1 MNKLLRSFFVAA
13 LIVGSPS
20 NLIFALT
27 STNYYVDLSAVAG
40 GDGSAA
46 LPWNTITEALDS
58 GVLVAGDTVNIA
70 AGIYDT
76 ESFPLELV
84 PGVTYNG
91 DGATTEVNLPDSLL
105 GVGAIFSITPEP
117 GLSNTTL
124 SNISIDGLGAAGLSV
139 NTVTTATTTIVVDGV
154 TYDGAGFGDLVRYWT
169 TDVKTNLTVGNCN
182 ANDGNLLALDV
193 DFSSS
198 SSTAHNYITIHDN
211 NVVNGAFDVID
222 IDGISG
228 ANFDIIVNDNTGDG
242 VNDNAIV
249 IDAYHTPILNV
260 TVSGNSWS
268 GCDDEVFSAYF
279 LSFEFLELVVDNNT
293 FSGNDDDGMS
303 IRLTNNSSIISGAAV
318 IDITNNTI
326 NATED
331 DSIELWLSN
340 WSVLN
345 VDIDVNISGNTITEG
360 NDSAIKISN
369 DMSEASHANVNLN
382 IANNTVTG
390 CWVGIELS
398 NSLWS
403 MSGTSDL
410 NINHTLRDNT
420 ITSNYGRGISID
432 AEGSSINTTGINY
445 DFGTLVDPGNN
456 TIHSN
461 GSNHPDASSSIA
473 SSSSSSSGSS
483 AILVD
488 NSSIFSPI
496 VISAYGN
503 DWNSSDLAEIED
515 NIWHQV
521 DDAALM
527 LVLFDAGTPLPPQ
540 APIAVYDAR
549 TPADCGPVVIDVAD
563 NDLDVNNDLDLDS
576 VVITQNPAH
585 GTVVV
590 LGGGLVEYTADY
602 AWVGADTFNYH
613 ISDVTGLVSNIATVQ
628 VDNPGN
634 NELPEANYDAYS
646 MSEADGPQTY
656 DIAANDTVPS
666 GRALDLATVVITQ
679 APHKGSLANNLDGT
693 VTYTFTGDLSGAQST
708 TDTFNYTIRD
718 NCGALS
724 NVATVEVEIT
734 RVGDTPSITDNN
746 FKLVVSEMT
755 AGQTASVN
763 FMGATANSTVKV
775 YSSRVHELT
784 NTQFG
789 VGELGNPRV
798 SLGSAQANM
807 FGSGTVTFTVP
818 SALQGQIIWF
828 QAMDTAGSALSS
840 ATNTK
845 IN

>member
-20 NLIFALT
+20 NLIFAFT

-40 GDGSAA
+40 GDGSAT

-169 TDVKTNLTVGNCN
+169 TDVKTNLTVGNCD

-222 IDGISG
+222 IDSISG
-228 ANFDIIVNDNTGDG
+228 ANFDIIINDNTGDG

-249 IDAYHTPILNV
+249 IEAYNTPIINV

-268 GCDDEVFSAYF
+268 GCNDEVLSA
-279 LSFEFLELVVDNNT
+279 SVGKFEFLELVVDNNT
-293 FSGNDDDGMS
+293 LSGNYDDGFSLS
-303 IRLTNNSSIISGAAV
+303 IWNSSSIVSGAAV

-326 NATED
+326 DATED
-331 DSIELWLSN
+331 DSIELWLGN
-340 WSVLN
+340 WSVQN
-345 VDIDVNISGNTITEG
+345 VDMDVNISGNTITEG
-360 NDSAIKISN
+360 DDTAILFYNNIS
-369 DMSEASHANVNLN
+369 DASHANVNLN
-382 IANNTVTG
+382 LANNTVTDNG
-390 CWVGIELS
+390 WEGVELS
-398 NSLWS
+398 SSLWS
-403 MSGTSDL
+403 MSSASDL
-410 NINHTLRDNT
+410 NVNHTLRDNT
-420 ITSNYGRGISID
+420 ITSNYGRGIEIY
-432 AEGSSINTTGINY
+432 AWGSSFNTTGINY
-445 DFGTLVDPGNN
+445 DLGTLVDPGNN

-461 GSNHPDASSSIA
+461 GSNHPDASSS
-473 SSSSSSSGSS
+473 SSSSSSAIQVSNSS
-483 AILVD
+483 AFTPVI
-488 NSSIFSPI
+488 
-496 VISAYGN
+496 ISAYGN

-515 NIWHQV
+515 HIWHQV
-521 DDAALM
+521 DDADMM

-540 APIAVYDAR
+540 APVAVYDTR

-734 RVGDTPSITDNN
+734 RVGGTPSTTDNN
-746 FKLVVSEMT
+746 FKLVASEMT

-775 YSSRVHELT
+775 YASRVHQIT

-789 VGELGNPRV
+789 IAELGGLR
-798 SLGSAQANM
+798 LTIGSAQANM

-818 SALQGQIIWF
+818 STVQGQIIWF

-840 ATNTK
+840 AINTK
-845 IN
+845 VN

>member
-20 NLIFALT
+20 NLIFAFT
-27 STNYYVDLSAVAG
+27 STDYYVDLSAATG

-70 AGIYDT
+70 NGIYDT

-105 GVGAIFSITPEP
+105 GVGAVFSITPEP

-124 SNISIDGLGAAGLSV
+124 SNISIDGDGAAGLSV
-139 NTVTTATTTIVVDGV
+139 NTSTTATTTIVVDGV
-154 TYDGAGFGDLVRYWT
+154 VYAGGGYNGDLVRYWT
-169 TDVKTNLTVGNCN
+169 TDVKTNLTIGNCN
-182 ANDGNLLALDV
+182 ASDGNLLTLDV

-228 ANFDIIVNDNTGDG
+228 ANFDIVINDNTGD
-242 VNDNAIV
+242 VVDDNAIV
-249 IDAYHTPILNV
+249 IEAYNTPIINV

-268 GCDDEVFSAYF
+268 GCDDEVLSA
-279 LSFEFLELVVDNNT
+279 SVAKFEFLELVVDNNT
-293 FSGNDDDGMS
+293 LSGNYDDGFSLS
-303 IRLTNNSSIISGAAV
+303 IWNSSSIVSGAAV

-326 NATED
+326 DATED
-331 DSIELWLSN
+331 DSIELWLGN
-340 WSVLN
+340 WSVQN
-345 VDIDVNISGNTITEG
+345 VDMDVNISGNTITEG
-360 NDSAIKISN
+360 DDTAILFYNNIS
-369 DMSEASHANVNLN
+369 DASHANVNLN
-382 IANNTVTG
+382 LANNTVTDNG
-390 CWVGIELS
+390 WEGVELS
-398 NSLWS
+398 SSLWS
-403 MSGTSDL
+403 MSSASDL
-410 NINHTLRDNT
+410 NVNHTLRDNT
-420 ITSNYGRGISID
+420 ITSNYGRGIEIY
-432 AEGSSINTTGINY
+432 AWGSSFNTTGINY
-445 DFGTLVDPGNN
+445 DLGTLVDPGNN

-461 GSNHPDASSSIA
+461 GSNHPDASSS
-473 SSSSSSSGSS
+473 SSSSSSAIQVSNSS
-483 AILVD
+483 AFTPVI
-488 NSSIFSPI
+488 
-496 VISAYGN
+496 ISAYGN

-515 NIWHQV
+515 HIWHQV
-521 DDAALM
+521 DDADMM

-540 APIAVYDAR
+540 APVAVYDTR

-646 MSEADGPQTY
+646 MSETDGPQTY

-718 NCGALS
+718 SCGALS

-734 RVGDTPSITDNN
+734 RVGDTPTITDNN
-746 FKLVVSEMT
+746 FKLVAGVMT
-755 AGQTASVN
+755 VGQNASVN
-763 FMGATANSTVKV
+763 FAGATPNSTVKV
-775 YSSRVHELT
+775 YASRVHKLT

-789 VGELGNPRV
+789 VGELGNPRI

-807 FGSGTVTFTVP
+807 FGSGAVTFVVP
-818 SALQGQIIWF
+818 AALQDQTVWF
-828 QAMDTAGSALSS
+828 QAMDTAEQALSS
-840 ATNTK
+840 ATSADVK
-845 IN
+845 

>member
-20 NLIFALT
+20 NLIFAFT

-40 GDGSAA
+40 GDGSAT

-169 TDVKTNLTVGNCN
+169 TDVKTNLTVGNCD

-222 IDGISG
+222 IDSISG
-228 ANFDIIVNDNTGDG
+228 ANFDIIINDNTGDG

-249 IDAYHTPILNV
+249 IEAYNTPIINV

-268 GCDDEVFSAYF
+268 GCNDEVLSA
-279 LSFEFLELVVDNNT
+279 SVGKFEFLELVVDNNT
-293 FSGNDDDGMS
+293 LSGNYDDGFSLS
-303 IRLTNNSSIISGAAV
+303 IWNSSSIVSGAAV

-326 NATED
+326 DATED
-331 DSIELWLSN
+331 DSIALWLGN
-340 WSVLN
+340 WSVQN
-345 VDIDVNISGNTITEG
+345 VDMDVNISGNTITEG
-360 NDSAIKISN
+360 DDTAILFYNNIS
-369 DMSEASHANVNLN
+369 DASHANVNLN
-382 IANNTVTG
+382 LANNTVTDNG
-390 CWVGIELS
+390 WEGVELS
-398 NSLWS
+398 SSLWS
-403 MSGTSDL
+403 MSSASDL
-410 NINHTLRDNT
+410 NVNHTLRDNT
-420 ITSNYGRGISID
+420 ITSNYGRGIEIY
-432 AEGSSINTTGINY
+432 AWGSSFNTTGINY
-445 DFGTLVDPGNN
+445 DLGTLVDPGNN

-461 GSNHPDASSSIA
+461 GSNHPDASSS
-473 SSSSSSSGSS
+473 SSSSSSAIQVSNSS
-483 AILVD
+483 AFTPVI
-488 NSSIFSPI
+488 
-496 VISAYGN
+496 ISAYGN

-515 NIWHQV
+515 HIWHQV
-521 DDAALM
+521 DDADMM

-540 APIAVYDAR
+540 APVAVYDTR

-734 RVGDTPSITDNN
+734 RVGGTPSTTDNN
-746 FKLVVSEMT
+746 FKLVASEMT

-775 YSSRVHELT
+775 YASRVHQIT

-789 VGELGNPRV
+789 IAELGGLR
-798 SLGSAQANM
+798 LTIGSAQANM

-818 SALQGQIIWF
+818 STVQGQIIWF

-840 ATNTK
+840 AINTK
-845 IN
+845 VN

>member
-20 NLIFALT
+20 NLIFAFT

-40 GDGSAA
+40 GDGSAT

-169 TDVKTNLTVGNCN
+169 TDVKTNLTVGNCD

-222 IDGISG
+222 IDSISG
-228 ANFDIIVNDNTGDG
+228 ANFDIIINDNTGDG

-249 IDAYHTPILNV
+249 IEAYNTPIINV

-268 GCDDEVFSAYF
+268 GCNDEVLSA
-279 LSFEFLELVVDNNT
+279 SVGKFEFLELVVDNNT
-293 FSGNDDDGMS
+293 LSGNYDDGFSLS
-303 IRLTNNSSIISGAAV
+303 IWNSSSIVSGAAV

-326 NATED
+326 DATED
-331 DSIELWLSN
+331 DSIGLWLGN
-340 WSVLN
+340 WSVQN
-345 VDIDVNISGNTITEG
+345 VDMDVNISGNTITEG
-360 NDSAIKISN
+360 DDTAILFYNNIS
-369 DMSEASHANVNLN
+369 DASHANVNLN
-382 IANNTVTG
+382 LANNTVTDNG
-390 CWVGIELS
+390 WEGVELS
-398 NSLWS
+398 SSLWS
-403 MSGTSDL
+403 MSSASDL
-410 NINHTLRDNT
+410 NVNHTLRDNT
-420 ITSNYGRGISID
+420 ITSNYGRGIEIY
-432 AEGSSINTTGINY
+432 AWGSSFNTTGINY
-445 DFGTLVDPGNN
+445 DLGTLVDPGNN

-461 GSNHPDASSSIA
+461 GSNHPDASSS
-473 SSSSSSSGSS
+473 SSSSSSAIQVSNSS
-483 AILVD
+483 AFTPVI
-488 NSSIFSPI
+488 
-496 VISAYGN
+496 ISAYGN

-515 NIWHQV
+515 HIWHQV
-521 DDAALM
+521 DDADMM

-540 APIAVYDAR
+540 APVAVYDTR

-734 RVGDTPSITDNN
+734 RVGGTPSTTDNN
-746 FKLVVSEMT
+746 FKLVASEMT

-775 YSSRVHELT
+775 YASRVHQIT

-789 VGELGNPRV
+789 IAELGGLR
-798 SLGSAQANM
+798 LTIGSAQANM

-818 SALQGQIIWF
+818 STVQGQIIWF

-840 ATNTK
+840 AINTK
-845 IN
+845 VN